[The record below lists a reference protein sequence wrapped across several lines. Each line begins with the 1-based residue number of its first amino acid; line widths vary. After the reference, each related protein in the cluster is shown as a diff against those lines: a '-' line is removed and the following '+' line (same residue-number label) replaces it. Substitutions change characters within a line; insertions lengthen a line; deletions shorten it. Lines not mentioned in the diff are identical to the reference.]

1 MTRFLYL
8 HIGCGKTGSSAL
20 QVWLNQNTAHLQQAG
35 ILYPVFGDQIK
46 DDYQITS
53 GNGVHL
59 INALKSGIALEFL
72 QKLYTGDVTKVLL
85 SSEAFQ
91 ILSENEINELI
102 SAARAIDANVRVI
115 AYVRNLYE
123 MLYSSYMQ
131 LVKRHGFSGDLFSYG
146 KSIKTLQQF
155 EVVDAWSNFFGD
167 IRVLHYDTEKK
178 ELGSSFLKAIDLPS
192 DVLPIIKKNK
202 VNRSLSMLE
211 ADALRSVN
219 FNIQKKFTVNPSGV
233 TTKVSDELIRQ
244 HPERDAGPIYYSEII
259 ESLRDKFSPVI
270 DRYNDTYFGGQPVLR
285 LFSDAAPVDTPAP
298 REDFASVVND
308 VISAL
313 FTVTRSI
320 DFDGISLHSTIQQP
334 ALIVST
340 ANSAEA
346 LSCNGWSLSD
356 GRVERSQVN
365 LKALQ
370 RRDQSAIDTLSPGWS
385 PVSIW
390 LVQDHLCILG
400 LKNTEN
406 KRALWYFD
414 ADGQFIGNSAQTI
427 WSHGPWVREAF
438 SALFRRLLLECVAP
452 GQHEPHLITEAIE
465 PLSAEFSAFAD
476 DLFAG
481 ANDLTGDR
489 TSSEGRLLNASPA
502 EVQDEVLK
510 GALGEMN
517 LEWRG
522 RQLRATRGIVVND
535 FIFVYPLFEGQSL
548 SALLFVGLHSG
559 VRVACFDLVRMDL
572 CYRKVAGGTV
582 TAKLLN
588 DLIGHIRLH
597 WRVLL
602 EYFKKAEPVATVGI
616 TRSSHIGHRLWN
628 DLTGLYR
635 IQQSDAAKHLCALIH
650 HDQQDVG
657 ELWLGGREVLRRPD
671 LNLVCAG
678 PGKAS
683 VANWVYE
690 NRMFPLRVGDSYIP
704 KSFADLVATRCLT
717 AAEVKVP
724 AKEQREL
731 RIVFGLRFE
740 NRTWAN
746 QTQGLAELAC
756 HLAERVPKLTIIID
770 GHDRIQGRKVMSHQ
784 ERQAKVDVVTLEK
797 GVVQA
802 VQAALG
808 GPGNAGRI
816 TVVDAVDMELNT
828 TMAWILSADCFVA
841 PWGAGLV
848 KYKWVANLDGVI
860 FSSRLVVEKR
870 YDLKIYE
877 DTAVREGATECI
889 YLPVQYVV
897 EQPSASSPITVA
909 GEGGMRENFVVDMA
923 GLKATV
929 DQLLAR
935 VLGSGE

>member
-313 FTVTRSI
+313 ITVTRSI

-390 LVQDHLCILG
+390 LVQDHLCILV

-535 FIFVYPLFEGQSL
+535 FVFAYPLFEGSSL
-548 SALLFVGLHSG
+548 SALILVGSHTG
-559 VRVACFDLVRMDL
+559 VRIAFFDLTRMDL
-572 CYRKVAGGTV
+572 CYRRVPGFANLTKHLTDLVGHLRIRWP
-582 TAKLLN
+582 LL
-588 DLIGHIRLH
+588 RK
-597 WRVLL
+597 
-602 EYFKKAEPVATVGI
+602 YFETSGLVPTVGV
-616 TRSSHIGHRLWN
+616 TRSGHLGHRLWN
-628 DLTGLYR
+628 EVSGLHR
-635 IQQSDAAKHLCALIH
+635 VQQSGGAQHLQALIH
-650 HDQQDVG
+650 FDQHDVG
-657 ELWLGGREVLRRPD
+657 EVWLGAREVLEKPG
-671 LNLVCAG
+671 LNVVVAG
-678 PGKAS
+678 PGKIS
-683 VANWVYE
+683 VAQWVYE
-690 NRMFPLRVGDSYIP
+690 NKMFPLRIGDSYIP
-704 KSFADLVATRCLT
+704 KALADRLAIHCRSLT
-717 AAEVKVP
+717 GGQVT
-724 AKEQREL
+724 AKSMGEL

-740 NRTWAN
+740 NRTWLN
-746 QTQGLAELAC
+746 QTEGLAELAC
-756 HLAERVPKLTIIID
+756 YLAGRIPKLTIIID
-770 GHDRIQGRKVMSHQ
+770 GHDRILGRKAVSYGEQ
-784 ERQAKVDVVTLEK
+784 RTNGGLVEQEK

-802 VQAALG
+802 IGTALAAQRHG
-808 GPGNAGRI
+808 GSVR
-816 TVVDAVDMELNT
+816 VVDAVDMELSS

-841 PWGAGLV
+841 PWGAGLT

-860 FSSRLVVEKR
+860 FSNREVVEKKS
-870 YDLKIYE
+870 DLKIYE
-877 DTAVREGATECI
+877 SPNVREGATECI

-909 GEGGMRENFVVDMA
+909 GEGGIRENFVVDMA